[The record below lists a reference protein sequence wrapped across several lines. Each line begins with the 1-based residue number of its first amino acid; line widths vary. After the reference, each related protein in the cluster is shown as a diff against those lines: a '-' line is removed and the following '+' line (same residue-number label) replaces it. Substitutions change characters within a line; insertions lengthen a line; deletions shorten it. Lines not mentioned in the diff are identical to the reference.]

1 METTAASPDAAIDA
15 TASAPAAAPTSFT
28 CEQCREIFPSRN
40 LLFKHLKSPSTTCG
54 GDDIKIAS
62 KPSRGDV
69 VKAAIAALTPEE
81 KAAVRERNMKKQAR
95 AEQRKKEALPM
106 PTTEEE
112 LAREIWLGGLTAKV
126 ATVKGLRNVLWLA
139 ADTTVSSLPQPV
151 VRVLVRRGY
160 RQDGKWVAYAFVV
173 CRSREEADTWRV
185 ALDGKEVDVE
195 GTIVTLKARPAEYK
209 TTRRDGTQREPL
221 QPQGGGAGG
230 ESSSGN
236 RRQEGKSRPLGPG
249 EQPGD
254 NEVFLA
260 WRLAQLEKRAE
271 QAGVT
276 VESIAERSAVASSYT
291 YIEIAGVKVPEDL
304 CKRLHDELRSTLWP
318 PQAQRTGVSTD
329 EYLVLQREPIRVE
342 TPYNALKAAC
352 EAVMAWADPCYGYDH
367 LAITKNF
374 VSSPHVDNR
383 DKSHQYAMAF
393 GSYIGGGELCVES
406 ADGQTRWM
414 VDTRE
419 RLAKF
424 DGRSVHWVRGYSG
437 ERYSVVWYVNK
448 HEHATEQVFDVDE
461 DWVPHGGCVE
471 EEEEVEVSVQ

>member
-1 METTAASPDAAIDA
+1 
-15 TASAPAAAPTSFT
+15 
-28 CEQCREIFPSRN
+28 
-40 LLFKHLKSPSTTCG
+40 
-54 GDDIKIAS
+54 
-62 KPSRGDV
+62 
-69 VKAAIAALTPEE
+69 
-81 KAAVRERNMKKQAR
+81 
-95 AEQRKKEALPM
+95 M

-151 VRVLVRRGY
+151 VRVIVRRATARMQMG
-160 RQDGKWVAYAFVV
+160 RVRLCGVP
-173 CRSREEADTWRV
+173 SREEADTWRV

-230 ESSSGN
+230 ESSGN

-271 QAGVT
+271 RAGVT

-329 EYLVLQREPIRVE
+329 D
-342 TPYNALKAAC
+342 TSC
-352 EAVMAWADPCYGYDH
+352 SS
-367 LAITKNF
+367 
-374 VSSPHVDNR
+374 VSLFASRH
-383 DKSHQYAMAF
+383 HTM
-393 GSYIGGGELCVES
+393 L
-406 ADGQTRWM
+406 
-414 VDTRE
+414 
-419 RLAKF
+419 
-424 DGRSVHWVRGYSG
+424 
-437 ERYSVVWYVNK
+437 
-448 HEHATEQVFDVDE
+448 
-461 DWVPHGGCVE
+461 
-471 EEEEVEVSVQ
+471 